1 MVPSSDGDDATVKAK
16 DLKVESWVMCSDR
29 MAKKVLGIELIPA
42 AWLQTYLNWIVG
54 WWDLVGVF
62 VNCYNLV
69 VFCAAT
75 LCMQVDQD
83 VLRIVEPTNLA
94 ICTGIC
100 KYSCFL
106 IDSCRMLIPASGPC
120 LNCSK
125 GVYLLTPC

>member
-1 MVPSSDGDDATVKAK
+1 MVPSFDGDDATVKAK

-75 LCMQVDQD
+75 LCI
-83 VLRIVEPTNLA
+83 LR
-94 ICTGIC
+94 
-100 KYSCFL
+100 KL
-106 IDSCRMLIPASGPC
+106 IKMFSG
-120 LNCSK
+120 
-125 GVYLLTPC
+125 